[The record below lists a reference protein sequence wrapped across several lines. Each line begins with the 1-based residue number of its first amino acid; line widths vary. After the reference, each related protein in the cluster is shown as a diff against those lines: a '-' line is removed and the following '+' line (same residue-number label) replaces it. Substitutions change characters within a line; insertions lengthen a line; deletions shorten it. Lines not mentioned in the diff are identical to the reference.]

1 MLAAAAM
8 TSSLP
13 QLPER
18 YTIVETVTDS
28 AVERTFRAVDKVLH
42 REVLLK
48 LPGSVFAGWSVPVQE
63 RSLREARALARIRH
77 PAVPAIYSVEQTAE
91 GPLLVMDVP
100 AGESLG
106 ERLQRGTL
114 DVETVRTIG
123 VQVATALTQV
133 HLCNV
138 VHRAVGA
145 RSIRLLADGGVQLG
159 SFTFAKEMTGP
170 GAGSSL
176 GGHGRKDSVIAAGD
190 LPDYLAPEQR
200 IGQPADARADIYAL
214 GCTLFRCLTGVE
226 AYEPGDERLPMPDL
240 RRLRPDVPPE
250 FAEIIRRCL
259 LPVRTARYS
268 TAQEVA
274 DALRAVSLAPPK
286 AARFPAMSLV
296 LAGLAAAVMFVG
308 IQIAQAMSR
317 GGAAGGG
324 GTGEEGGTTSA
335 PSAPSLSGHYDQVY
349 GLFVGIGRAYRDPR
363 FEPLA
368 TAEADVRAV
377 IDRLQANDS
386 QWRRPGAVQPLL
398 EADATS
404 EKILGGIRTIVAKA
418 GENDAVLFYFAG
430 HGVREGTAFG
440 LAAANASGSVFD
452 GGGFIKR
459 DMLELLF
466 GCRAKHVLVIL
477 DCCDAGAM
485 MEPQFASL
493 DQRSL
498 PPSADDEGSWLCRY
512 RVREMVT
519 STGRGP
525 ASDGQGHSPFCQKL
539 LDELAPQRFD
549 HGPIAANT
557 LLPLARGS
565 AAGGREPSQW
575 GQRRSWGNDRGKEPS
590 FVFRYAPN

>member
-18 YTIVETVTDS
+18 YTIVETVTDT
-28 AVERTFRAVDKVLH
+28 AAERTFRAVDNLLH

-48 LPGSVFAGWSVPVQE
+48 LPGSVFAGWAVPVQE

-286 AARFPAMSLV
+286 AARYPAMSLV

-308 IQIAQAMSR
+308 IQIAQAISR
-317 GGAAGGG
+317 DGPVAGG
-324 GTGEEGGTTSA
+324 GTGAAGVTPSA
-335 PSAPSLSGHYDQVY
+335 PSAQVLTGHYDHVY
-349 GLFVGIGRAYRDPR
+349 GLFVGIGKGYGNRAFPVLDDP
-363 FEPLA
+363 A
-368 TAEADVRAV
+368 AEIDEV
-377 IDRLQANDS
+377 IEQLKANDKL
-386 QWRRPGAVQPLL
+386 WRAEGAITVLPDDKAKLNAINTAI
-398 EADATS
+398 E
-404 EKILGGIRTIVAKA
+404 TIA
-418 GENDAVLFYFAG
+418 GLARENDAVLFYFAG
-430 HGVREGTAFG
+430 HGFERGTVFG
-440 LAAANASGSVFD
+440 LAAQNADTTSLTGLVTGEHLNALTSC
-452 GGGFIKR
+452 K
-459 DMLELLF
+459 
-466 GCRAKHVLVIL
+466 AKHVLIVL
-477 DCCDAGAM
+477 DCCKAGEMARRVKMDGVGPNLRGSDVPGTDYGYRHVSREILCSAGRNQNASDAGSGAKL
-485 MEPQFASL
+485 S
-493 DQRSL
+493 
-498 PPSADDEGSWLCRY
+498 
-512 RVREMVT
+512 V
-519 STGRGP
+519 
-525 ASDGQGHSPFCQKL
+525 FCQQFVARLRAMGRPGESITAKAL
-539 LDELAPQRFD
+539 CDSIS
-549 HGPIAANT
+549 HGM
-557 LLPLARGS
+557 
-565 AAGGREPSQW
+565 AAGASQALSYNPSP
-575 GQRRSWGNDRGKEPS
+575 GQAGNIS